1 MVVPVPWSLIS
12 THTGIITMSTDAI
25 TLLKADH
32 KLVKGIFDD
41 FEKAEGKREKAK
53 LVAQAIIELKIH
65 TTIEEEIFYPIV
77 RKALRKALG
86 KDEATDMMDEADE
99 EHHVAKLLIGELET
113 MKASDDHW
121 AGKFTVL
128 AENIT
133 HHVKEEETEMFV
145 EARKLDLDFKAIGAQ
160 MLARKEELKA
170 QGVPTFAEET
180 LMAEN
185 GVQDSPREAASLN
198 A

>member
-1 MVVPVPWSLIS
+1 MS
-12 THTGIITMSTDAI
+12 TTDAI
-25 TLLKADH
+25 TILKADH
-32 KLVKGIFDD
+32 KVVKSLFDD
-41 FEKAEGKREKAK
+41 FEKSEDKRQKAK
-53 LVAQAIIELKIH
+53 LVATAITELKIH

-99 EHHVAKLLIGELET
+99 EHHVAKLLIAELET

-121 AGKFTVL
+121 EAKFTVL
-128 AENIT
+128 SENIV

-145 EARKLDLDFKAIGAQ
+145 EARKLDLDFQAIGAQ
-160 MLARKEELKA
+160 MLARKDELKA
-170 QGVPTFAEET
+170 AGVPTFSEET
-180 LMAEN
+180 LIAEN
-185 GVQDSPREAASLN
+185 GIADSPLEATQAH